1 VPLFENIRPLLF
13 TTHMAAWRS
22 LFLDPTPWGDIWFS
36 VGLLALH
43 CALLMAFGLWY
54 FDRKDILT

>member
-1 VPLFENIRPLLF
+1 
-13 TTHMAAWRS
+13 MAAWRS